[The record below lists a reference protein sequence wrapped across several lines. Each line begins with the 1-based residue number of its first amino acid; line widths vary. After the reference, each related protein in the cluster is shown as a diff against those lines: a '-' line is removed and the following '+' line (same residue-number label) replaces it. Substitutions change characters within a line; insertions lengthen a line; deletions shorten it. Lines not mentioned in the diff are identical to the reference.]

1 MFKSLGGVYLNITPE
16 NGKKGTN
23 LADKILNNRLPG
35 GKVLFCRYWC
45 VICVY
50 WISYMYVNRSSRG
63 ILFKCY
69 RWRYQANAPLK
80 PLSDIFTTIP
90 IFTTLNAHCCPVIVF
105 LEPPGGGEPGCM
117 GPVCSFNIN
126 RKSQLRSSSGKAWLT
141 KGGGPDRNVPVLSL
155 SRSIV

>member
-1 MFKSLGGVYLNITPE
+1 MFKSLGVYLNITPE

-23 LADKILNNRLPG
+23 LADKIQNNRLQTTR
-35 GKVLFCRYWC
+35 KVLFCRYWC

-63 ILFKCY
+63 ILLKFY

-90 IFTTLNAHCCPVIVF
+90 IFTTLNAHCCPVVVF
-105 LEPPGGGEPGCM
+105 LEPAGGGEPGCM
-117 GPVCSFNIN
+117 GPVYSFNIN
-126 RKSQLRSSSGKAWLT
+126 RKSQLRSSSGKAWLA
-141 KGGGPDRNVPVLSL
+141 KGGGPDRNVTVLSL